1 MLGSTPTGARAR
13 GTVLS
18 AVLVVALAVLAACSS
33 AAPAGAPNAS
43 PAAAASPALPPGPR
57 VTVDP
62 AVAVNPATPVR
73 VHADGGRLTG
83 VRMTNPAG
91 DQIAG
96 TTSPDGSTW
105 TTDEPLAYGRTYT
118 VVTDAVSPQ
127 GAPTHLQ
134 STVTTLDPKQ
144 TDTAAVDPGTTDVG
158 VGQPLAVTFSHAVT
172 DKDAAVKA
180 LTVTSNPPQTGA
192 WHWISSTQV
201 DYRPADYWKAGSTV
215 RLDGKLYGTDLGGDA
230 FGAKDIHET
239 FHVHDAWVA
248 KADGGAEQMQIFDNG
263 ALVKTMKISLGSPQ
277 FPTHT
282 GTHVISDKEP
292 SVVMDSA
299 TYGVMPG
306 QPGYY
311 KETVLL
317 DERISNDGEFV
328 HSAPW
333 SVGQQGTDN
342 VSHGCVN
349 LSPADAQ
356 WFFDHFSIGDVVEV
370 TNSGGPALPI
380 WDRWG
385 DWAVPFS
392 QWQASSS

>member
-1 MLGSTPTGARAR
+1 MIGAATALVLGA
-13 GTVLS
+13 
-18 AVLVVALAVLAACSS
+18 AACSG
-33 AAPAGAPNAS
+33 AAPTPGTAAS
-43 PAAAASPALPPGPR
+43 PAASAGAPSSALPPPGPR

-62 AVAVNPATPVR
+62 AADVNPIAPIH
-73 VHADGGRLTG
+73 VHADGGRITS
-83 VRMTNPAG
+83 VRMMNPAG
-91 DQIAG
+91 SAITG
-96 TTSPDGSTW
+96 TASPDGATW
-105 TTDEPLAYGRTYT
+105 TTNEPLAYGRTYT
-118 VVTDAVSPQ
+118 VVADAVSPQ

-134 STVTTLDPKQ
+134 STVSTLAPKQ
-144 TDTAAVDPGTTDVG
+144 TDSAAVDPGATSVG
-158 VGQPLAVTFSHAVT
+158 VGQPLAVTFSHAVP

-180 LTVTSNPPQTGA
+180 LSVTSNPPQPGA

-201 DYRPADYWKAGSTV
+201 DYRPQAYWKPGTSVT
-215 RLDGKLYGTDLGGDA
+215 LDGKLYGATLGGGA
-230 FGAKDIHET
+230 YGAKDLHET

-248 KADGGAEQMQIFDNG
+248 KADGAAEQMQIFDNG
-263 ALVKTMKISLGSPQ
+263 ALVKTMKISLGSAQ

-282 GTHVISDKEP
+282 GTHVISDKAP

-333 SVGQQGTDN
+333 SVGQQGSDN

-356 WFFDHFSIGDVVEV
+356 WFFDHFGVGDVVEV
-370 TNSGGPALPI
+370 ANSGGPALPV

-385 DWAVPFS
+385 DWALSWP
-392 QWQASSS
+392 QWQAGTT